1 MMLTFKA
8 QKMIDKC
15 MAEGKKDMLDEETL
29 AFIRSMDGKKANTYN
44 WRNRVYGE
52 EVALIEGTDTYVPIC
67 ACE

>member
-29 AFIRSMDGKKANTYN
+29 AFIR
-44 WRNRVYGE
+44 
-52 EVALIEGTDTYVPIC
+52 
-67 ACE
+67 